1 MKTKIA
7 ILALFASIG
16 LMAQTKIKFSQLEN
30 PATSSVNLQQGA
42 NVGGILS
49 WTTTSSGGFWNRM
62 YVRNWLNSGVDLPA
76 LYLGIKEPT
85 LYNFALACDSSV
97 TVFNG
102 VYTMQLRA
110 QNKTFMTT
118 AVSSGSTV
126 ATIQFPS
133 TSQATVGTNEVRK
146 FTISG
151 NTIGWPTG
159 NVLATQREV
168 QISAPT
174 YSANGSATIT
184 TAVTLDVTKP
194 TQGTNMTLTNPL
206 AARFTGNVNI
216 TTGRLLSN
224 QGTDVASVAGAI
236 TLTSGNVFEI
246 TGTNAITLISNLEWK
261 NGSEITLMFTSTATL
276 TDGTANSGTDIGME
290 LEGNVNFVA
299 TAGDVVTLVL
309 GEIGGTQRWREKCRS
324 VN

>member
-1 MKTKIA
+1 MKTKIV
-7 ILALFASIG
+7 ILALFATIG
-16 LMAQTKIKFSQLEN
+16 LMAQTKIKYRQLEN

-42 NVGGILS
+42 NIGGVLS
-49 WTTTSSGGFWNRM
+49 WTNTSAGGYWNRM
-62 YVRNWLNSGVDLPA
+62 YVRDWNNSGLDLPA
-76 LYLGIKEPT
+76 LYFGIKDPT
-85 LYNFALACDSSV
+85 LYNYALACDSTT

-102 VYTMQLRA
+102 VYNMHLRA
-110 QNKTFMTT
+110 QNKTFMNV
-118 AVSSGSTV
+118 AVSSGSTI
-126 ATIQFPS
+126 ATIQFPA
-133 TSQATVGTNEVRK
+133 TSQATVGTTEVRK
-146 FTISG
+146 ITISG
-151 NTIGWPTG
+151 NTVGWPTG
-159 NVLATQREV
+159 NVLATQREF

-184 TAVTLDVTKP
+184 TAITLDVTKP

-216 TTGRLLSN
+216 TTGRILLN

-236 TLTSGNVFEI
+236 TLGTGNVFEI

-261 NGSEITLMFTSTATL
+261 NGSEVTLLFTSTATL

-290 LEGNVNFVA
+290 LAGNVDFVG

-309 GEIGGTQRWREKCRS
+309 SEIGGTQRWREKCRS